1 VDRGRKYDVSYFP
14 RSKVDDWGGN
24 MSTAKRPGLPRYLRK
39 PLIARTALR
48 LPPNTVPVLIRTV
61 AFLPTY
67 QRKRLH

>member
-1 VDRGRKYDVSYFP
+1 
-14 RSKVDDWGGN
+14 
-24 MSTAKRPGLPRYLRK
+24 MSTARRPGLPRYLRR

-48 LPPNTVPVLIRTV
+48 LPPNTIPVLIRTV